1 MGKLRELLITCSSCT
16 EAMAYRYQMGVM
28 PCSTVQYSTVQYST
42 VQAPTQYSDALQ
54 MLVPTLS
61 LAWQRR
67 MEVIMTASYTDSN
80 SLGTG
85 RSIHI
90 TLTGLLSTKF
100 TWVSGTRGRWP
111 RCTAGWRSWT
121 GWSSPRGRTAAA
133 HSSVSS
139 SSLQCPH
146 LALVLA

>member
-1 MGKLRELLITCSSCT
+1 MGKLREVFITCSSCT

-28 PCSTVQYSTVQYST
+28 PCSTVQYST

-80 SLGTG
+80 SLYSNHTY
-85 RSIHI
+85 R
-90 TLTGLLSTKF
+90 
-100 TWVSGTRGRWP
+100 
-111 RCTAGWRSWT
+111 
-121 GWSSPRGRTAAA
+121 
-133 HSSVSS
+133 
-139 SSLQCPH
+139 
-146 LALVLA
+146 ALIY